1 MQILR
6 CDTPTESL
14 EPAPLTDLAI
24 HMDMDAHALSAFWS
38 GDDGYV
44 VRAAAPNGD
53 ELWFQ
58 VVVEADA
65 TSDLCETERLRLG
78 ALMASV
84 LPLGAGRVAFPVGS
98 SGRTVYR
105 IWRTV
110 GEGNSGRTKIRAV
123 RAARS
128 RRLPA

>member
-1 MQILR
+1 MGL
-6 CDTPTESL
+6 
-14 EPAPLTDLAI
+14 
-24 HMDMDAHALSAFWS
+24 DAHSLSAFWS

-44 VRAAAPNGD
+44 VRATAPNGD
-53 ELWFQ
+53 EIWFQ
-58 VVVEADA
+58 VVAEADTA
-65 TSDLCETERLRLG
+65 NDLCEQERLRLG
-78 ALMASV
+78 ALLASV
-84 LPLGAGRVAFPVGS
+84 LPLGTGRVAFPVGS

-110 GEGNSGRTKIRAV
+110 SEGNSGRIRIRAV